1 MVQRNKTALIPASGK
16 MDMNMNKVAVSLD
29 KSEAVGGDA
38 WCVRE
43 GEEAGEHTHLLDP
56 SRLAALRSV
65 GLLKLF

>member
-1 MVQRNKTALIPASGK
+1 
-16 MDMNMNKVAVSLD
+16 MNKVAVSLD

-43 GEEAGEHTHLLDP
+43 VEEAGQHTHLLSIHGSW
-56 SRLAALRSV
+56 SRLSALRSV

>member
-1 MVQRNKTALIPASGK
+1 